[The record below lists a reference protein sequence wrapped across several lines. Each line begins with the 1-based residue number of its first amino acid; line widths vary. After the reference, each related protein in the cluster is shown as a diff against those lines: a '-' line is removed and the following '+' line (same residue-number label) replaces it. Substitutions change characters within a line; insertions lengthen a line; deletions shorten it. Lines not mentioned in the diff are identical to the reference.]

1 MPLNAYLVQRR
12 RGILDLTVVTAFD
25 QQLLIPAAVCFESLL
40 AAHRA
45 CRKLEIVVLFSSS
58 TLDLTARENLAAVVS
73 GSANAQIRFVDVGA
87 AFKDAFQ
94 IRGITVPTYYRL
106 LLPSLLPEKS
116 RVLYLDV
123 DTVVTSS
130 LLSMFEADMSR
141 RYLAGVRSVFSFL
154 QQERVVRVGA
164 DPEQYVNAGVLVMNL
179 DAMRRDG
186 LEADFLQLAKR
197 QLEYQ
202 DQDVLNIRCRDAI
215 LHLHPRYNLHC
226 MFDYEQNAAVSED
239 VYSGFDWR
247 HALDDAA
254 VLHYAGAKPW
264 DGHRCWYYDQ
274 WWSHYRASRVFSG
287 DYYRSHQ
294 RRFLQTQL
302 GAADAVAKVQTPVQ
316 VTNAAGRVGRLLQ
329 RVRRW
334 AGR

>member
-1 MPLNAYLVQRR
+1 MAQALKQELW
-12 RGILDLTVVTAFD
+12 ILDLTVVTAFD
-25 QQLLIPAAVCFESLL
+25 QRLLVPAAVCFDSLL
-40 AAHRA
+40 ELHRD
-45 CRKLEIVVLFSSS
+45 CRQLEIIVLFSSS
-58 TLDLTARENLAAVVS
+58 SLDAEARGILGAVVAS
-73 GSANAQIRFVDVGA
+73 AANAKIRFIDVGL
-87 AFKDAFQ
+87 AFEDAFE

-106 LLPSLLPEKS
+106 LLPSLLPDKS

-130 LLSMFEADMSR
+130 LRQMFAVDMAR
-141 RYLAGVRSVFSFL
+141 HYIAGVRSVFSVL
-154 QQERVVRVGA
+154 QPERVLRVGA

-179 DAMRRDG
+179 DAMRQDG

-302 GAADAVAKVQTPVQ
+302 GAADAVAKVQPPVQ
-316 VTNAAGRVGRLLQ
+316 LTNAAGRVGRLLQ